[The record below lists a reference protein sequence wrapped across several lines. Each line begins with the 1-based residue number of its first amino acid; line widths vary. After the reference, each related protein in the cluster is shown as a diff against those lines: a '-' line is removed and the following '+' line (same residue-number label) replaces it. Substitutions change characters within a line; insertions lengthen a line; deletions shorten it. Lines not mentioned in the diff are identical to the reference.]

1 MKKKSLKT
9 ETHGMRLSLGDLEGQ
24 GGEGEVYRARNVATR
39 EIMAVKLFANKFKTR
54 DTIQRIRYLA
64 KLNIQNESP
73 VLFGPIDTIVN
84 GEVGH
89 VSRWADG
96 VSLEE
101 ILKNPQFTLLD
112 GIQMCLAIAQG
123 VGVLHARQ
131 IAHGDIQSM
140 NVKVHRDGDVAKVGL
155 IDFDNY
161 RSQAV
166 PLPQMIG
173 QHLYLAPELRQ
184 RSGAVPDV
192 GSDKYEMAIVFHEIL
207 LLRHP
212 AAGYDATEDGFL
224 NAMCSGVWTQDRA
237 RNRKD
242 GSALGGYPVTI
253 LNADVENLFRRGL
266 SRDVGTR
273 PSPLDW
279 KDAFSKALNTVG
291 VCPNCGVQ
299 FIVDSSKVECPL
311 TTCRK
316 RFPDLRLVFKG
327 REIPLNSAAVAIGRP
342 DLGGAH
348 KVSAR
353 HAVFHKIGPDTWMTA
368 VGSNPTFR
376 LAGGKW
382 IQLAN
387 NMKLLVQKGDQLRF
401 ADVEVKLA

>member
-1 MKKKSLKT
+1 MRKKSLKT
-9 ETHGMRLSLGDLEGQ
+9 ETLGMRLSLGDLEGQ
-24 GGEGEVYRARNVATR
+24 GGEGEVYRARNVATG
-39 EIMAVKLFANKFKTR
+39 ETMAVKLFANKFKTP

-64 KLNIQNESP
+64 SLDIQNASP

-112 GIQMCLAIAQG
+112 GIQMCFAIAHG
-123 VGVLHARQ
+123 VGALHAKQ

-140 NVKVHRDGDVAKVGL
+140 NVKVHRDGGAAKVGL

-161 RSQAV
+161 RSPAV

-173 QHLYLAPELRQ
+173 QHLYMPPELRQ

-212 AAGYDATEDGFL
+212 AAGFDATEDGFL

-253 LNADVENLFRRGL
+253 LNADIENLFRRGL

-273 PSPLDW
+273 PGPLDW
-279 KDAFSKALNTVG
+279 KDAFSRALNAVG
-291 VCPNCGVQ
+291 VCPSCGVQ

-327 REIPLNSAAVAIGRP
+327 RKIPLNSGAVAVGRP

-348 KVSAR
+348 MVSTR
-353 HAVFHKIGPDTWMTA
+353 HAVFRKIGPETWMTA

-382 IQLAN
+382 IQLTN
-387 NMKLLVQKGDQLRF
+387 NIKLLVQKGDRLRL
-401 ADVEVKLA
+401 ADVEVELA